1 MFSCFACL
9 ALVDLCQSW
18 RVPPASRPLFRV
30 SPRSAGQAAYQ
41 PPTRHA
47 PNLKKWPSPPDVVF
61 SDSIR
66 ELCLTMATK
75 KNLLAS
81 TVSCC
86 CCVRACFASVLTMEV
101 PLPAVQ
107 RPSPCGP
114 SSYTYVTIMIK
125 NQIDLPGIRTSDVD
139 LNFGINA
146 GRLAIASN

>member
-75 KNLLAS
+75 KKLVDVQRVLLLLRTS
-81 TVSCC
+81 LL
-86 CCVRACFASVLTMEV
+86 ASVLTLEV
-101 PLPAVQ
+101 PLPAVLAAFSLRSFFLHVCYNYDQ
-107 RPSPCGP
+107 KSNRPPW
-114 SSYTYVTIMIK
+114 
-125 NQIDLPGIRTSDVD
+125 D
-139 LNFGINA
+139 
-146 GRLAIASN
+146 SNLRC

>member
-41 PPTRHA
+41 PPPRHA

-75 KNLLAS
+75 KNVGVHRVLLLSRTSLLAS
-81 TVSCC
+81 V
-86 CCVRACFASVLTMEV
+86 FDLGG
-101 PLPAVQ
+101 AVARGAAAFSLRSFFLHVCYNYDQ
-107 RPSPCGP
+107 KSNRPSW
-114 SSYTYVTIMIK
+114 
-125 NQIDLPGIRTSDVD
+125 D
-139 LNFGINA
+139 
-146 GRLAIASN
+146 SNLR

>member
-75 KNLLAS
+75 KKLVGVHRVLLLLRTIAALVLLVAVS
-81 TVSCC
+81 TE
-86 CCVRACFASVLTMEV
+86 CVVA
-101 PLPAVQ
+101 
-107 RPSPCGP
+107 
-114 SSYTYVTIMIK
+114 
-125 NQIDLPGIRTSDVD
+125 
-139 LNFGINA
+139 
-146 GRLAIASN
+146 